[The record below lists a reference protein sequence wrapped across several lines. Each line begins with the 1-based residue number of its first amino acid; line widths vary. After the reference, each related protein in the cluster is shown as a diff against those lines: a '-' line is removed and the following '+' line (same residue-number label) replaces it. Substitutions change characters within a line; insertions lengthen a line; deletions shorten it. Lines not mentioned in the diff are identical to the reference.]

1 MCAQCHTEYYF
12 DKENGN
18 YLKFPQAKGLTC
30 EAAEE
35 YYDSIG
41 FYDWI
46 HPLSRAK
53 ILKAQHPGYELY
65 LQGIHGQRGVSCA
78 DCHMPYMADGGV
90 KFTDHHIQSP
100 LACLLYTSEPRHFM
114 QILAGPRQ
122 VGKTTLVS
130 QVLDDISIPYTLE
143 VADAVDPTDSDWIH
157 RVWESARA
165 TMQIR
170 KEQERLLVIDE
181 VQKID
186 NWSEVVKREWD
197 EDCRRRVNL
206 KVVLLGSSRLLLKR
220 GMTESLAGRF
230 ELIRLGHWSLQEMLS
245 LIHI

>member
-1 MCAQCHTEYYF
+1 MTYIRKQYHTLWE
-12 DKENGN
+12 
-18 YLKFPQAKGLTC
+18 
-30 EAAEE
+30 
-35 YYDSIG
+35 
-41 FYDWI
+41 
-46 HPLSRAK
+46 R
-53 ILKAQHPGYELY
+53 IL
-65 LQGIHGQRGVSCA
+65 
-78 DCHMPYMADGGV
+78 
-90 KFTDHHIQSP
+90 
-100 LACLLYTSEPRHFM
+100 EPRHFM

-122 VGKTTLVS
+122 VGKSTLVG
-130 QVLDDISIPYTLE
+130 QVLDDISIPYTIE
-143 VADAVDPTDSDWIH
+143 VADAVDPKDSDWIH

-186 NWSEVVKREWD
+186 NWSEMVKREWD

-230 ELIRLGHWSLQEMLS
+230 ELIRLGHWSLQEMRDAFGVTLEHY
-245 LIHI
+245 I